1 MLAERL
7 GWLQQ
12 EEQRARRQFWLM
24 PRLHSEDLEVQ
35 TQALSLFERWTDPRT
50 HAMALRHR
58 EIIRRF
64 GRFPH
69 RNSAVKRSSTPA
81 ELQHLHQK
89 RSAQSAR

>member
-1 MLAERL
+1 
-7 GWLQQ
+7 
-12 EEQRARRQFWLM
+12 M
-24 PRLHSEDLEVQ
+24 PRLHSEDLAVQ

-50 HAMALRHR
+50 HAVALRHR

-69 RNSAVKRSSTPA
+69 RNSALKRSSTPA
-81 ELQHLHQK
+81 ELQHLQQK